1 MHFITF
7 GNCPICS
14 YFAEFFLSE
23 GILNSGKFLVAFF
36 FSFLEQLL
44 SQFNFNL
51 LRLVT
56 FKNSKLDI

>member
-36 FSFLEQLL
+36 FHF
-44 SQFNFNL
+44 
-51 LRLVT
+51 
-56 FKNSKLDI
+56 